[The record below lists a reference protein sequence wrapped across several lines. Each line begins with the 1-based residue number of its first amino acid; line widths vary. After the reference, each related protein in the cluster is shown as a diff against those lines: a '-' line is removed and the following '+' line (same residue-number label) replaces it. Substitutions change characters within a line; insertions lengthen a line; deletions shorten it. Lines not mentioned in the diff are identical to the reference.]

1 MDRHHDQTRSG
12 SPASLEPSLVTIL
25 MAMQRTLGSVE
36 ATLAGNRQQMGMM
49 QDHIDTRID
58 DLRREVF
65 HRFKRTDTDIERRIK
80 GRSIKGMVWGFV
92 KLIPIKHTV
101 LLVSIW
107 LLALFGI
114 LSPAETVAAIKD
126 LFLPAAIR

>member
-1 MDRHHDQTRSG
+1 MDRHHDQTRTG

-36 ATLAGNRQQMGMM
+36 ATLAGNRRQMGMM
-49 QDHIDTRID
+49 QDHLDTRID
-58 DLRREVF
+58 DLRQEVF
-65 HRFKRTDTDIERRIK
+65 SRFKRTDTDIERRIK
-80 GRSIKGMVWGFV
+80 GRSITGMVWGFV

-101 LLVSIW
+101 LIVAIW
-107 LLALFGI
+107 LMALAGI
-114 LSPAETVAAIKD
+114 LSPAEMAAAIKD

>member
-1 MDRHHDQTRSG
+1 MDRYHDQTRSG

-25 MAMQRTLGSVE
+25 LAMERKLGSVE
-36 ATLAGNRQQMGMM
+36 ATLAGNRRQMGMM
-49 QDHIDTRID
+49 QDHLDTRID
-58 DLRREVF
+58 DLRQEVF
-65 HRFKRTDTDIERRIK
+65 SRFKRTDADIERRIK

-114 LSPAETVAAIKD
+114 LSPAEMAAAIKD
-126 LFLPAAIR
+126 LFVPTIR